1 MTRRG
6 KEGRVSVIIVGAGPT
21 GLMLAGDLAE
31 AGVPVR
37 VLEKRAHESNLTRAF
52 ALHARSLEYLDARGL
67 ADRLVSESFPVPE
80 VRADLGKGRVVRL
93 DLRHPESR
101 FPFVLMIQQARTE
114 ARLLERAERQG
125 AKIVRGAEVIDLSE
139 QDGGVS
145 LRVLE
150 GGRERFERADYV
162 VGADGAHSKIRE
174 KLGVPFE
181 GRSYRT
187 HLLLADVRLH
197 EVLTPAITPMI
208 GSDGVALLTPF
219 GDGWFRATVWDR
231 RQARV
236 PLEEPLQFEEIA
248 ESLRRL
254 SRSALH
260 LEEVRWSSR
269 FLTERRHARYYRR
282 GRVFLAGDAAHV
294 HSPMGAMG
302 MSVGLQD
309 AGNLSWKLAAVHHG
323 WAPQWLLDSYERE
336 RKPIARR
343 TIYVSGFILSLAVAP
358 AIIRAVRPSLVP
370 AITSVPR
377 IAESARLLISGLGYG
392 YGAPPGVPN
401 APRTGERV
409 GDHPILPKLE
419 GRNARSGESKG
430 AGSTRRLYEVM
441 DGIRF
446 VLIDSTRSKE
456 IEEASRGW
464 SDRLIFATSEE
475 PLLNDL
481 GVLLIRPDGH
491 LAWSAHRPDRAG
503 LLRALEAWLGP
514 AQKSR

>member
-181 GRSYRT
+181 GRS
-187 HLLLADVRLH
+187 
-197 EVLTPAITPMI
+197 
-208 GSDGVALLTPF
+208 
-219 GDGWFRATVWDR
+219 
-231 RQARV
+231 
-236 PLEEPLQFEEIA
+236 
-248 ESLRRL
+248 
-254 SRSALH
+254 
-260 LEEVRWSSR
+260 
-269 FLTERRHARYYRR
+269 
-282 GRVFLAGDAAHV
+282 
-294 HSPMGAMG
+294 
-302 MSVGLQD
+302 
-309 AGNLSWKLAAVHHG
+309 
-323 WAPQWLLDSYERE
+323 
-336 RKPIARR
+336 
-343 TIYVSGFILSLAVAP
+343 
-358 AIIRAVRPSLVP
+358 
-370 AITSVPR
+370 
-377 IAESARLLISGLGYG
+377 
-392 YGAPPGVPN
+392 
-401 APRTGERV
+401 
-409 GDHPILPKLE
+409 
-419 GRNARSGESKG
+419 
-430 AGSTRRLYEVM
+430 
-441 DGIRF
+441 
-446 VLIDSTRSKE
+446 
-456 IEEASRGW
+456 
-464 SDRLIFATSEE
+464 
-475 PLLNDL
+475 
-481 GVLLIRPDGH
+481 
-491 LAWSAHRPDRAG
+491 
-503 LLRALEAWLGP
+503 
-514 AQKSR
+514 